1 VGIETG
7 LDGRLFITSDASNL
21 VIALGHKGT

>member
-7 LDGRLFITSDASNL
+7 LDGRLFVSSDASGIIITIGYN
-21 VIALGHKGT
+21 GG